1 MTEQKLF
8 GEAVIVAETDRW
20 VMRRR
25 TERKE
30 DGRTITYYTFE
41 PADQDVRQRASEM
54 EAGRV

>member
-1 MTEQKLF
+1 MAEQKQA
-8 GEAVIVAETDRW
+8 GRAVVVARTDRW

-25 TERKE
+25 IERKD

-41 PADQDVRQRASEM
+41 PAEQDRPRRASGM